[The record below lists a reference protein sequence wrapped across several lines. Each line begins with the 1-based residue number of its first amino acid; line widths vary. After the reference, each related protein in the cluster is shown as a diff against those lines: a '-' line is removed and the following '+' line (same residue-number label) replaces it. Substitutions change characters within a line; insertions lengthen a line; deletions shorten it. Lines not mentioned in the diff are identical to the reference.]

1 MEKIIKVSVLM
12 DDLAGKMRGI
22 KAHHGLSFLFEIEYS
37 KTNVFRMLFDTAT
50 DGTDLLANMRIM
62 GVDLNRIDAAMITHK
77 HYDHTGGLPEILSGR
92 DSPLTI
98 FCGEDLFI
106 PSFGQYP
113 WKDGSIPFSKQML
126 EEKGANFVELQQM
139 YEIVPEC
146 YISGPIEVFDER
158 YENIQGF
165 TRIKNGNKDAEK
177 QQEELAFYIVEE
189 DRVHVF
195 SGCSHR
201 GIVNI
206 CKDAL
211 KKTGK
216 EKIGIIMGG
225 FHFVNS
231 SIEDIRLNIEALK
244 KMEPLA
250 ILAGHCTGFSGL
262 ALLFQSFGKRFGRY
276 ATSDRFNFIQD

>member
-1 MEKIIKVSVLM
+1 MQKIIKVSVLM

-22 KAHHGLSFLFEIEYS
+22 RAHHGLSFLFEIEYS
-37 KTNVFRMLFDTAT
+37 KNNVFRMLFDT
-50 DGTDLLANMRIM
+50 GTNGADLLNNIGLMN
-62 GVDLNRIDAAMITHK
+62 VDVDTIDAAIITHK
-77 HYDHTGGLPEILSGR
+77 HYDHTGGLPEILELRGA
-92 DSPLTI
+92 PLTV
-98 FCGEDLFI
+98 F
-106 PSFGQYP
+106 SGQDMFVPAFMNNP
-113 WKDGSIPFSKQML
+113 WKEAGIPYTKGSL
-126 EEKGANFVELQQM
+126 EEKGACFVEITEP
-139 YEIVPEC
+139 YEIVPDC
-146 YISGPIEVFDER
+146 FISGPIEIFDSK

-165 TRIKNGNKDAEK
+165 TRIKNGKKDAEK
-177 QQEELAFYIVEE
+177 QQEELAFYVVEG

-231 SIEDIRLNIEALK
+231 SIDTINMNIEELK

-250 ILAGHCTGFSGL
+250 VLAGHCTGFSGL
-262 ALLFQSFGKRFGRY
+262 AMLFNSFGKRFGRY
-276 ATSDRFNFIQD
+276 ACSDRFNFIQD